1 MTDTGERLAKRL
13 AAQLPC
19 SRREAELYIEGGWVQ
34 VDGVVV
40 EAPGAR
46 VAPGQQVVLAP
57 GALAHDLPPV
67 TLLLHKPAGLDV
79 EGALALLAPAHR
91 HASGGPPV
99 RVELRAQRRVGE
111 TQLRRAASQS
121 PLARRDPEVVE
132 VMVV

>member
-46 VAPGQQVVLAP
+46 VAPG
-57 GALAHDLPPV
+57 
-67 TLLLHKPAGLDV
+67 
-79 EGALALLAPAHR
+79 
-91 HASGGPPV
+91 
-99 RVELRAQRRVGE
+99 
-111 TQLRRAASQS
+111 
-121 PLARRDPEVVE
+121 
-132 VMVV
+132 